1 MIGFEKLENSLID
14 VIKEEQAKLGF
25 KEEKIH
31 LYYPLS
37 SLNHFFLAQD
47 SADEMA
53 ARLQNLPEELTSK
66 LGEVRVSHKGDRFCF
81 YIPEPGSV
89 YVHENMKENEFI
101 KVLIELVQKHEC
113 TKVKLLDLFASYWE
127 KTECQ
132 ELDNGE
138 LVMKMVGAEGRSV
151 DTIEQFRKANV
162 TKLKTVV
169 LYPDGLPKE
178 NMSFRQI
185 TEEEWQG
192 LASFDAKWEDSFL
205 YEYFE
210 ENKFFIVSF
219 KSPVPYSQHVAGNDR
234 LVGGFLWN
242 MPEKDIEQYVRP
254 VWERLHELMLSGGS
268 VHYGRGTNLLPG
280 ASFNGVCHLRPKGQN
295 SDDVVRLPNGESITK
310 QCFWLDRHYVAELIR
325 ENQKVNGNVK

>member
-1 MIGFEKLENSLID
+1 MTGFEKLENSLID

-37 SLNHFFLAQD
+37 SLNHFFSAQD

-132 ELDNGE
+132 EMDNGE
-138 LVMKMVGAEGRSV
+138 FDFYIAFWIRQMTRIITALKMRVSTLFIIDFCQRIMRILDFEFHKSLAE
-151 DTIEQFRKANV
+151 A
-162 TKLKTVV
+162 LK
-169 LYPDGLPKE
+169 
-178 NMSFRQI
+178 S
-185 TEEEWQG
+185 
-192 LASFDAKWEDSFL
+192 
-205 YEYFE
+205 
-210 ENKFFIVSF
+210 NK
-219 KSPVPYSQHVAGNDR
+219 Q
-234 LVGGFLWN
+234 
-242 MPEKDIEQYVRP
+242 
-254 VWERLHELMLSGGS
+254 
-268 VHYGRGTNLLPG
+268 
-280 ASFNGVCHLRPKGQN
+280 
-295 SDDVVRLPNGESITK
+295 
-310 QCFWLDRHYVAELIR
+310 
-325 ENQKVNGNVK
+325 

>member
-81 YIPEPGSV
+81 YI
-89 YVHENMKENEFI
+89 HENMKENEFI

-138 LVMKMVGAEGRSV
+138 FDFYIRFLDKPDDTYYYCFKDEGFHFIYHR
-151 DTIEQFRKANV
+151 F
-162 TKLKTVV
+162 
-169 LYPDGLPKE
+169 LP
-178 NMSFRQI
+178 
-185 TEEEWQG
+185 
-192 LASFDAKWEDSFL
+192 ED
-205 YEYFE
+205 YEDF
-210 ENKFFIVSF
+210 
-219 KSPVPYSQHVAGNDR
+219 
-234 LVGGFLWN
+234 GF
-242 MPEKDIEQYVRP
+242 
-254 VWERLHELMLSGGS
+254 
-268 VHYGRGTNLLPG
+268 
-280 ASFNGVCHLRPKGQN
+280 
-295 SDDVVRLPNGESITK
+295 
-310 QCFWLDRHYVAELIR
+310 
-325 ENQKVNGNVK
+325 